1 MKMYKVPQKK
11 APLKQK
17 PYKNKFYLQWLHSQG
32 LSCLVCGVRQIELHH
47 LDQGAKGRAD
57 NRVVPLCPE
66 HHRGRFS
73 PHGADK
79 KEFEDKHKHSMEFKA
94 AELFEEF
101 TQEEL

>member
-1 MKMYKVPQKK
+1 MVCDVP
-11 APLKQK
+11 
-17 PYKNKFYLQWLHSQG
+17 
-32 LSCLVCGVRQIELHH
+32 QIELHH
-47 LDQGAKGRAD
+47 LDQGMKGRAD

-79 KEFEDKHKHSMEFKA
+79 KEFEAMHMDEMEDKA

-101 TQEEL
+101 TQEELL